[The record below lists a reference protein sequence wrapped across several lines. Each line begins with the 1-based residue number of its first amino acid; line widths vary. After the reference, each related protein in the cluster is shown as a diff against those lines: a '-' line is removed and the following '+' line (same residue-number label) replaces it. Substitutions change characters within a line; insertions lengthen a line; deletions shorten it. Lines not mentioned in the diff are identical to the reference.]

1 MCLPLNKFKCS
12 FNPRKDAM
20 GVLQILIIPLI
31 SLNWSGATANNA
43 DLPCNFHDSINI
55 TDGLPGLDNSIEFNG
70 ITFQRGQY
78 AEIDYVLLNGTER
91 SPVSTHRR
99 GCPCKVKTCIRLCC
113 SPEKIFDSKLGKK
126 GFGELFKCVNN
137 EKAKNFEFEIRA
149 KNNEMKKINLNDEF
163 SYVIAT
169 SPKDYVFGI
178 KWEIKHVR

>member
-1 MCLPLNKFKCS
+1 
-12 FNPRKDAM
+12 M
-20 GVLQILIIPLI
+20 GVLRILIIPLFI
-31 SLNWSGATANNA
+31 SLNWSGVIAINA

-55 TDGLPGLDNSIEFNG
+55 TDGLPGPDNSIEFNG
-70 ITFQRGQY
+70 ITFQRDQY

-91 SPVSTHRR
+91 YPVFTHRR

-126 GFGELFKCVNN
+126 EFGELFKCVNH
-137 EKAKNFEFEIRA
+137 EKAKNLEFDIRT
-149 KNNEMKKINLNDEF
+149 KNNEMKKVELNNEF